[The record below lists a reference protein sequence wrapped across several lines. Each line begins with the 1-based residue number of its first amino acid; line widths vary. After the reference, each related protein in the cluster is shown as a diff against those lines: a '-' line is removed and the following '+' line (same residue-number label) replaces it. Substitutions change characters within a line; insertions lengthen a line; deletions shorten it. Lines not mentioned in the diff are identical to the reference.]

1 MRSLIRKV
9 ALVLF
14 FAATFASPVFLTGC
28 QDRETVYYNR
38 WEQETHRE
46 HVELARRTADE
57 QREYQ
62 DWRRRQDE
70 RH

>member
-1 MRSLIRKV
+1 MRPSIRKF
-9 ALVLF
+9 ALLA
-14 FAATFASPVFLTGC
+14 FAFASISPVFLTGC

-38 WEQETHRE
+38 WEHETHRE
-46 HVELARRTADE
+46 HVDMARRNAAE
-57 QREYQ
+57 QKEYQ